1 MLLSLLFCVFLV
13 LANLMEVK
21 VIEIGGFTATAG
33 LLVFPVSYIIN
44 DCIVEVYGFR
54 KARFVIWL
62 GFIMNLIF
70 VLFLQ
75 LCIVLPSSPS
85 WPHQDAVETVFGNTA
100 RILCASF
107 IAFICGS
114 MVNAYVMS
122 KMKLRNQG
130 RYFSLRAIASTL
142 VGETADSLIF
152 FPIAFWGLIGVKEL
166 AGMMAVLGIL
176 PLSTIVALIWTQ
188 AIVKTIYEIII
199 LPVTIRVVKYIKK
212 KEDLDTYD
220 NNISYKWWRID
231 QF

>member
-1 MLLSLLFCVFLV
+1 MKRNISMLFMLLSLLFCVFLV

-21 VIEIGGFTATAG
+21 VIEIGGVTATAG

-122 KMKLRNQG
+122 KMKVMNG
-130 RYFSLRAIASTL
+130 GNYFSLRAVLSTL
-142 VGETADSLIF
+142 FGEGVDSIIF
-152 FPIAFWGLIGVKEL
+152 FPVAF
-166 AGMMAVLGIL
+166 LGIL